1 MITQASIQI
10 IDNANMVHELDTLF
24 KPKSIAIIGASSK
37 ELSIGNVVIK
47 NLIHYNYTGKIYPIN
62 LKESEIRGIK
72 AYPTIFDVPEDIDLA
87 HVIIPSKFVPQ
98 IIEDCGKK
106 GIKSVI
112 INSAGF
118 SEMGE
123 EGIALQEA
131 FLAKAKE
138 YGVRIFG
145 PNCQGII
152 NANPEYNAYCDFT
165 FTFPK
170 PGSISIVALSGGVG
184 AFIMQSLFD
193 LDIGMRMYASN
204 GNACDISIT
213 EVLKYYGEDEGT
225 KAIILYTEGF
235 RNPREFIEA
244 AKLVAKKK
252 PILAMKSGRT
262 EEGAQAAAS
271 HTGSLA
277 GVDIATELIFEK
289 TGILSFNNEEDMCQA
304 AMAFS
309 TQPIPKGNRV
319 GIITN
324 TGGPAVIATDELV
337 SVGLQLPPLSQKA
350 INILKETQLP
360 EATIGNPIDV
370 VATGGGIHFR
380 SALDVLMNEENI
392 DSIFIN
398 FVTAPFTD
406 TDEVARNIVEVN
418 RLKRKPIICNFMT
431 NLSIDR
437 FQTTAKIL
445 KDGGVPCYSF
455 PTTAAKALGALY
467 KFQKVQT
474 RNIGEPKKFTDI
486 DSSLSLPKGNGTFL
500 PSSDVFKILS
510 AYGILVADWRIA
522 KNTDEAILYANEI
535 GFPVVIKAEASSLV
549 HKSDLGGVAINI
561 KNAGEVKL
569 AVDRMKLKFKN
580 EELKFLVQKFLPGG
594 KELIVGV
601 TAQKELEPL
610 IMFGLGGIYVEVL
623 KDVIF
628 KLSPVTELEA
638 EEMLSSIKASKLLDG
653 VRGQSGVNKKS
664 IIEIIQR
671 ISQLVNDFPQ
681 IKEMDLNPIM
691 AFEDKTIVVDARIK
705 I

>member
-1 MITQASIQI
+1 
-10 IDNANMVHELDTLF
+10 
-24 KPKSIAIIGASSK
+24 
-37 ELSIGNVVIK
+37 
-47 NLIHYNYTGKIYPIN
+47 
-62 LKESEIRGIK
+62 
-72 AYPTIFDVPEDIDLA
+72 
-87 HVIIPSKFVPQ
+87 
-98 IIEDCGKK
+98 
-106 GIKSVI
+106 
-112 INSAGF
+112 
-118 SEMGE
+118 
-123 EGIALQEA
+123 
-131 FLAKAKE
+131 
-138 YGVRIFG
+138 
-145 PNCQGII
+145 
-152 NANPEYNAYCDFT
+152 
-165 FTFPK
+165 
-170 PGSISIVALSGGVG
+170 
-184 AFIMQSLFD
+184 
-193 LDIGMRMYASN
+193 
-204 GNACDISIT
+204 
-213 EVLKYYGEDEGT
+213 
-225 KAIILYTEGF
+225 
-235 RNPREFIEA
+235 
-244 AKLVAKKK
+244 
-252 PILAMKSGRT
+252 
-262 EEGAQAAAS
+262 
-271 HTGSLA
+271 
-277 GVDIATELIFEK
+277 
-289 TGILSFNNEEDMCQA
+289 
-304 AMAFS
+304 
-309 TQPIPKGNRV
+309 
-319 GIITN
+319 
-324 TGGPAVIATDELV
+324 
-337 SVGLQLPPLSQKA
+337 
-350 INILKETQLP
+350 
-360 EATIGNPIDV
+360 
-370 VATGGGIHFR
+370 
-380 SALDVLMNEENI
+380 
-392 DSIFIN
+392 
-398 FVTAPFTD
+398 
-406 TDEVARNIVEVN
+406 
-418 RLKRKPIICNFMT
+418 MT